1 MAPKYPNAVI
11 DIYPGPKASV
21 CSTFLFSMKAF
32 VYCLIK
38 FDLLP
43 ITPLGETLKEKEDGM
58 AYNHIEE
65 LPAALKN
72 NLPKDAMEVYVA
84 AYNQA
89 WTHST
94 HASHQRSGIS
104 IEDIAHRKAW

>member
-1 MAPKYPNAVI
+1 M
-11 DIYPGPKASV
+11 S
-21 CSTFLFSMKAF
+21 
-32 VYCLIK
+32 
-38 FDLLP
+38 
-43 ITPLGETLKEKEDGM
+43 
-58 AYNHIEE
+58 YNHIEE

-94 HASHQRSGIS
+94 PAQDRRSGIS
-104 IEDIAHRKAW
+104 IEDIAHRKAWGAVRDKYRKLGQEWVRIFG

>member
-1 MAPKYPNAVI
+1 
-11 DIYPGPKASV
+11 
-21 CSTFLFSMKAF
+21 
-32 VYCLIK
+32 
-38 FDLLP
+38 
-43 ITPLGETLKEKEDGM
+43 M

-89 WTHST
+89 WTRST

-104 IEDIAHRKAW
+104 IEDIAHRKAWGAVRDKYRKQGQEWVRIFG